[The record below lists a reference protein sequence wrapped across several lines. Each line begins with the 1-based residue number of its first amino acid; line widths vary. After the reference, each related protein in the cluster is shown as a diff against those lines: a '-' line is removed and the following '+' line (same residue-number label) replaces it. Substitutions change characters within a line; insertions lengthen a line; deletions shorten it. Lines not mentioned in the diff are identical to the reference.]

1 VPMAERIRAMV
12 RRHLIAPLCD
22 EGRLRAL
29 MVGSEL
35 EDIIRQTLT
44 EVDGHMRL
52 AINPMQMRALIGLLD
67 EQVRESDAKVILTA
81 QDLRRPLRLMIAG
94 DLPNIAI
101 VSFNELNPSVPLDI
115 VGELNR
121 APEILEH
128 DSQREYAE

>member
-1 VPMAERIRAMV
+1 MAERIRSTI
-12 RRHLIAPLCD
+12 RRHLIAPLCED
-22 EGRLRAL
+22 GRLQAL

-44 EVDGHMRL
+44 EVDGQMRL
-52 AINPMQMRALIGLLD
+52 AINPMQMRALITLLD
-67 EQVRESDAKVILTA
+67 DQVRASGAKVILTA

-94 DLPNIAI
+94 DLPAVAI

-121 APEILEH
+121 APEILAH